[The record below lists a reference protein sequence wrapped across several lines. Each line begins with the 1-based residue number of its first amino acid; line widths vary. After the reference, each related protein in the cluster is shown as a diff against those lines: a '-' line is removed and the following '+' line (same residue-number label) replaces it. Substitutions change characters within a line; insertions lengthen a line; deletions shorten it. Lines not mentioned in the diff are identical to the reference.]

1 MVGIEALSHEDLLHL
16 EFMEKFERQFVK
28 QGAGA
33 CLQSVNSHVHW
44 LTHTGDREPD
54 LRPTNVSFTG
64 AYENRTIFDSLAIA
78 WELLRTFPKELLKR
92 VKVDNLDK
100 YYKRS

>member
-1 MVGIEALSHEDLLHL
+1 LFWYRSVVGIEALSHEDLLHL

-28 QGAGA
+28 Q
-33 CLQSVNSHVHW
+33 
-44 LTHTGDREPD
+44 
-54 LRPTNVSFTG
+54 G

-92 VKVDNLDK
+92 VKVSNLEK